1 MKIKSDSFA
10 GNGFENELDLMRVLV
25 NSTNDIFCIKDGE
38 GRWLYANEEDLKL
51 FELDGVDYRGKK
63 DSELASFSEFYYDAF
78 MACEDTDEQAWK
90 NAVTSRSDEK
100 IPLSSGGYRVF
111 DVIKVPLFNDDR
123 SRKNLVVVGRDIT
136 ELVKERNYNNTVT
149 SVLPD
154 PFFVLDRDGVF
165 IDYHDNNANKLL
177 YSREQ
182 FIGNNIRDLFD
193 DSVTTKYFIAAEKVF
208 KNGGVESIEYN
219 LKTISG
225 DEYYTAQIVLLEENL
240 LLVSIHDI
248 TKIRK
253 TENELDQFKKT
264 HLEILDSINEAV
276 YILDENN
283 CFVYVNKAA
292 QQMYGYTFDEFI
304 GKTPAFLSPEGMNDL
319 EEVVEILRKA
329 YEGEHQFFDFYGLTK
344 DGHVFPKEV
353 SSSPVMYHGKK
364 AVISVARDVSLQKQA
379 ELDLKEARDKA
390 LESDKLKSSFLA
402 ILTHELRTP
411 LNAVIGFSELMNSEA
426 KDESISHYSKIIYD
440 KGVDLLNI
448 INDTLQMAL
457 IDAGEVELR
466 HEAFKIS
473 DFIEE
478 VKVVANTFDKHDG
491 VELLV
496 SSPTAEMDI
505 VTDKTK
511 LSQIMLNLIRN
522 AIKFTDEGTISYGVK
537 LFDDNAPYFFVEDTG
552 TGISEEALGFIFQ
565 AFRQVEETISRSHG
579 GLGLGLTISKELV
592 SLLGGELKVKSEI
605 NKGSIFYFQIP
616 GVVIS

>member
-1 MKIKSDSFA
+1 MIINNDYFND
-10 GNGFENELDLMRVLV
+10 NGFENELDLMRVLV

-38 GRWLYANEEDLKL
+38 GRWVYANEEDLKL
-51 FELDGVDYRGKK
+51 FELEGVDYRGKK
-63 DSELASFSEFYYDAF
+63 DSDLASNSEFYYNAF
-78 MACEDTDEQAWK
+78 MACEITDEEAWGK
-90 NAVTSRSDEK
+90 AEVSRTEEK
-100 IPLSSGGYRVF
+100 VLLSKGGYRVF
-111 DVIKVPLFNDDR
+111 DIVKIPLFNGDG
-123 SRKNLVVVGRDIT
+123 SRKNLVVAGRDIT
-136 ELVKERNYNNTVT
+136 KLYKERNYNKTVT

-154 PFFVLDRDGVF
+154 PFFVINKDGVF
-165 IDYHDNNANKLL
+165 IDYHDNNTNNLL
-177 YSREQ
+177 YSKEQ
-182 FIGNNIRDLFD
+182 FIGNNIKDLFD
-193 DSVTTKYFIAAEKVF
+193 DSITTKYFAAADSVF
-208 KNGGVESIEYN
+208 ENGGVESIEYN

-240 LLVSIHDI
+240 LLVSVHDI

-264 HLEILDSINEAV
+264 HLEILDSISEAV

-353 SSSPVMYHGKK
+353 SSSPVMYYGKK

-390 LESDKLKSSFLA
+390 LESDRLKSSFLA

-426 KDESISHYSKIIYD
+426 KDDSTSHYSKIIYD

-457 IDAGEVELR
+457 IDSGEIELR

-473 DFIEE
+473 DFIDDI
-478 VKVVANTFDKHDG
+478 KVVANTFDKHDG
-491 VELLV
+491 VELIV
-496 SSPTAEMDI
+496 SSPVVEMDV

-522 AIKFTDEGTISYGVK
+522 AIKFTDVGAITYGVK
-537 LFDDNAPYFFVEDTG
+537 LFDDNTPYFFVEDTG

-592 SLLGGELKVKSEI
+592 SLLGGELKVKSEL

-616 GVVIS
+616 GVVLS